1 MTNRN
6 ESETRAEIID
16 PALATARW
24 GQGNLSVVRREY
36 KITKGRIYVGG
47 ERAPALIA
55 DYVLEHQGLKLAVV
69 EAKKWDSHVTEG
81 LAQAK
86 NYASKMSVRFAI
98 STNGQE
104 IYLADLLTGTEG
116 LIEQYPTPVELW
128 DMTFSEA
135 NEWRDRFA
143 KVPDENKGGLWQPR
157 YYQQVAANRVL
168 EAIAKGDKRLL
179 LTLATGTGK
188 TAIAF
193 QIAWKLFQARWN
205 LTGAPTRRPRILF
218 LADRNVL
225 ADQAFNA
232 FGAFPDDAM
241 VRMRPSDVRKNGEV
255 PKNASIFFTIF
266 QSFMTESTGE
276 ANYGQY
282 PPDFFDFIVVD
293 ECHRGGANDESTW
306 RAILDYFS
314 PAVQLGLTATPK
326 RDINVDTYKYFGDPV
341 YIYSLKEGINDGFLT
356 PFRVKQIQSTID
368 EYVYT
373 PDDVILEGEI
383 EPGKIYTEKD
393 FNTKIFIKA
402 REELRVKLFMDQIG
416 TKEKTLV
423 FCANQRHALIIRD
436 LINQYVKPSNPD
448 FCVRVTADDGEL
460 GDKYLRA
467 FQDNDKTIPTILTTS
482 QKLSTGVDALNVRNI
497 VLLRPV
503 DSMIE
508 FKQIIGR
515 GTRLFEGK
523 SYFTVFDFVEAYKH
537 FADPEW
543 DGEPIAPEE
552 TDPKPPPGPKP
563 DPEPKLDT
571 DTDPDPVKRQKIVIK
586 LRDGKERAIQHMSKT
601 TFMGPDGI
609 PVSAEEFISQL
620 FDTLSLPE
628 FFSSEAELR
637 EVWSNPITRK
647 TLLGRLSEVGFS
659 EGVLKEIQTLIDAE
673 NSDLFDVLEYVAFVK
688 PTVSRIERVLASRID
703 AKRDLSPN
711 QMDFIHFVLDR
722 YVATGVEELDADK
735 LPDLIKLKY
744 EALQD
749 GLEAL
754 GGSEKARETFIDFQ
768 KYLYQAG

>member
-1 MTNRN
+1 MIGYNEAQTCFEYVEPAIKAATWGANETNSRV
-6 ESETRAEIID
+6 
-16 PALATARW
+16 LA
-24 GQGNLSVVRREY
+24 QYQIN
-36 KITKGRIYVGG
+36 KGRIYVGG

-69 EAKKWDSHVTEG
+69 EAKRWDSHVTEG

-86 NYASKMSVRFAI
+86 NYASKMSLRFAI
-98 STNGQE
+98 STNGQQ
-104 IYLADLLTGTEG
+104 IYLADLLTGVEG
-116 LIEQYPTPVELW
+116 LIEKYPTPTELW

-168 EAIAKGDKRLL
+168 EAIAKGDKRIL

-205 LTGAPTRRPRILF
+205 LTGEPTRRPRILF

-232 FGAFPDDAM
+232 FGAFPDGAM
-241 VRMRPSDVRKNGEV
+241 VRMRPSDVKKSGEV
-255 PKNASIFFTIF
+255 PKNASVFFTIF

-393 FNTKIFIKA
+393 FNTRIFIQA

-460 GDKYLRA
+460 GDKNLRS

-503 DSMIE
+503 NSMIE

-543 DGEPIAPEE
+543 DGEPVAPEE
-552 TDPKPPPGPKP
+552 AEPTPPTGPRP
-563 DPEPKLDT
+563 DPEPKP
-571 DTDPDPVKRQKIVIK
+571 DPDPDPPKRQKIVIK

-609 PVSAEEFISQL
+609 PVSAEQFIAQL

-647 TLLGRLSEVGFS
+647 TLLGRLAEVGFS
-659 EGVLKEIQTLIDAE
+659 EGDLKEIQTLIDAE

-711 QMDFIHFVLDR
+711 QIDFIHFVLDR
-722 YVATGVEELDADK
+722 YVATGVEELEVEK

-754 GGSEKARETFIDFQ
+754 GGAEKARKTFIDFQ

>member
-1 MTNRN
+1 VIGYNEAQTCFEYVEPAIKAATWGANETNSRV
-6 ESETRAEIID
+6 
-16 PALATARW
+16 LA
-24 GQGNLSVVRREY
+24 QYQIN
-36 KITKGRIYVGG
+36 KGRIYVGG

-69 EAKKWDSHVTEG
+69 EAKRWDSHVTEG

-86 NYASKMSVRFAI
+86 NYASKMSLRFAI
-98 STNGQE
+98 STNGQQ
-104 IYLADLLTGTEG
+104 IYLADLLTGVEG
-116 LIEQYPTPVELW
+116 LIEKYPTPTELW

-168 EAIAKGDKRLL
+168 EAIAKGDKRIL

-205 LTGAPTRRPRILF
+205 LTGEPTRRPRILF

-232 FGAFPDDAM
+232 FGAFPDGAM
-241 VRMRPSDVRKNGEV
+241 VRMRPSDVKKSGEV
-255 PKNASIFFTIF
+255 PKNASVFFTIF

-393 FNTKIFIKA
+393 FNTRIFIQA

-460 GDKYLRA
+460 GDKNLRS

-503 DSMIE
+503 NSMIE

-543 DGEPIAPEE
+543 DGEPVAPEE
-552 TDPKPPPGPKP
+552 AEPTPPTGPRP
-563 DPEPKLDT
+563 DPEPKP
-571 DTDPDPVKRQKIVIK
+571 DPDPDPPKRQKIVIK

-609 PVSAEEFISQL
+609 PVSAEQFIAQL

-647 TLLGRLSEVGFS
+647 TLLGRLAEVGFS
-659 EGVLKEIQTLIDAE
+659 EGDLKEIQTLIDAE

-711 QMDFIHFVLDR
+711 QIDFIHFVLDR
-722 YVATGVEELDADK
+722 YVATGVEELEVEK

-754 GGSEKARETFIDFQ
+754 GGAEKARKTFIDFQ

>member
-1 MTNRN
+1 MIGYNEAQTCFEYVEPAIKAAGWGANETNSRV
-6 ESETRAEIID
+6 
-16 PALATARW
+16 LA
-24 GQGNLSVVRREY
+24 QYQIN
-36 KITKGRIYVGG
+36 KGRIHVGG

-104 IYLADLLTGTEG
+104 IYLADLLTGTEA
-116 LIEQYPTPVELW
+116 LIKQYPTPAELW

-143 KVPDENKGGLWQPR
+143 KVPDETKGGLWQPR

-168 EAIAKGDKRLL
+168 EAIAKGDKRIL

-306 RAILDYFS
+306 RAILEYFS

-326 RDINVDTYKYFGDPV
+326 RDINVDTYKYFGEPV

-383 EPGKIYTEKD
+383 EPGKIYTESD

-402 REELRVKLFMDQIG
+402 REELRVKLFMDHIG

-460 GDKYLRA
+460 GEEYLRA

-523 SYFTVFDFVEAYKH
+523 SYFTVYDFVGAYKH

-543 DGEPIAPEE
+543 DGEPIAPED
-552 TDPKPPPGPKP
+552 TDPNPPPGPRP
-563 DPEPKLDT
+563 DPEPKP
-571 DTDPDPVKRQKIVIK
+571 DPDPDPPKRQKIVIK

-647 TLLGRLSEVGFS
+647 TLLGRLSEVGFN
-659 EGVLKEIQTLIDAE
+659 EGDLKEIQTLIDAE

-722 YVATGVEELDADK
+722 YVATGVEELEVEK

-768 KYLYQAG
+768 KYLYQVG

>member
-1 MTNRN
+1 MSNRN
-6 ESETRAEIID
+6 ESETRAELID
-16 PALATARW
+16 PALAAAGW
-24 GQGNLSVVRREY
+24 GEWNLSTVRREY
-36 KITKGRIYVGG
+36 KITKGRIHVGG

-86 NYASKMSVRFAI
+86 NYASKMSIRFAI

-104 IYLADLLTGTEG
+104 VYLADLLTGTEG
-116 LIEQYPTPVELW
+116 LFEQYPTPAELW

-168 EAIAKGDKRLL
+168 EAIAKGDKRIL

-205 LTGAPTRRPRILF
+205 LTGEPTRRPRILF

-232 FGAFPDDAM
+232 FGAFPDGAM
-241 VRMRPSDVRKNGEV
+241 VRMRPSDVKKNGEV

-306 RAILDYFS
+306 RAILDYFG

-326 RDINVDTYKYFGDPV
+326 RDMNIDTYKYFGDPV

-383 EPGKIYTEKD
+383 EPGKIYTEAD
-393 FNTKIFIKA
+393 FNTKIFIQA

-448 FCVRVTADDGEL
+448 FCVRVTADDGEMC
-460 GDKYLRA
+460 DKNLRS
-467 FQDNDKTIPTILTTS
+467 FQDNEKTIPTILTTS

-503 DSMIE
+503 NSVIE

-543 DGEPIAPEE
+543 DGEPVAPEE
-552 TDPKPPPGPKP
+552 AEPTPPPGPRPDPDPKP
-563 DPEPKLDT
+563 DP
-571 DTDPDPVKRQKIVIK
+571 DPDPPKRQKIVIK

-609 PVSAEEFISQL
+609 PLSAEQFIAQL

-659 EGVLKEIQTLIDAE
+659 EGDLKEIQTLIDAE

-703 AKRDLSPN
+703 AKRYLSPN
-711 QMDFIHFVLDR
+711 QMDFIQFVLDR
-722 YVATGVEELDADK
+722 YVATGVEELEVDK

-744 EALQD
+744 EALKD

>member
-1 MTNRN
+1 MSNRN
-6 ESETRAEIID
+6 ESETRAELID
-16 PALATARW
+16 PALAAAGW
-24 GQGNLSVVRREY
+24 GEWNLSTVRREY
-36 KITKGRIYVGG
+36 KITKGRIHVGG

-86 NYASKMSVRFAI
+86 NYASKMSIRFAI

-104 IYLADLLTGTEG
+104 VYLADLLTGTEG
-116 LIEQYPTPVELW
+116 LFEQYPTPAELW

-168 EAIAKGDKRLL
+168 EAIAKGDKRIL

-205 LTGAPTRRPRILF
+205 LTGEPTRRPRILF

-232 FGAFPDDAM
+232 FGAFPDGAM
-241 VRMRPSDVRKNGEV
+241 VRMRPSDVKKNGEV

-306 RAILDYFS
+306 RAILDYFG

-326 RDINVDTYKYFGDPV
+326 RDMNIDTYKYFGDPV

-383 EPGKIYTEKD
+383 EPGKIYTEAD
-393 FNTKIFIKA
+393 FNTKIFIQA

-448 FCVRVTADDGEL
+448 FCVRVTADDGEM
-460 GDKYLRA
+460 GDKNLRS
-467 FQDNDKTIPTILTTS
+467 FQDNEKTIPTILTTS

-503 DSMIE
+503 NSVIE

-543 DGEPIAPEE
+543 DGEPVAPEE
-552 TDPKPPPGPKP
+552 AEPTPPPGPRPDPDPKP
-563 DPEPKLDT
+563 DP
-571 DTDPDPVKRQKIVIK
+571 DPDPPKRQKIVIK

-609 PVSAEEFISQL
+609 PLSAEQFIAQL

-659 EGVLKEIQTLIDAE
+659 EGDLKEIQTLIDAE

-703 AKRDLSPN
+703 AKRYLSPN
-711 QMDFIHFVLDR
+711 QMDFIQFVLDR
-722 YVATGVEELDADK
+722 YVATGVEELEVDK

-744 EALQD
+744 EALKD

>member
-1 MTNRN
+1 MIGYNEAQTCFEYVEPAIKAATWGAHETNSRVMTQYQIN
-6 ESETRAEIID
+6 
-16 PALATARW
+16 
-24 GQGNLSVVRREY
+24 
-36 KITKGRIYVGG
+36 KGRIHVGG

-69 EAKKWDSHVTEG
+69 EAKKFDSHVTEG

-86 NYASKMSVRFAI
+86 NYAAKMSVRFAI
-98 STNGQE
+98 ATNGQG

-116 LIEQYPTPVELW
+116 LIEEYPTPAELW
-128 DMTFSEA
+128 DMTFAEA

-143 KVPDENKGGLWQPR
+143 KVPDETKGGLWQPR

-168 EAIAKGDKRLL
+168 EAIAKGDKRIL

-205 LTGAPTRRPRILF
+205 LTGEPTRRPRILF

-383 EPGKIYTEKD
+383 EPGKIYTESD

-460 GDKYLRA
+460 GEKHLRS

-523 SYFTVFDFVEAYKH
+523 SYFTVYDFVGAYKH

-552 TDPKPPPGPKP
+552 ADPTPPPGPKP
-563 DPEPKLDT
+563 DPEPKPDT
-571 DTDPDPVKRQKIVIK
+571 DSDPVKRQKIVIK

-609 PVSAEEFISQL
+609 PVSAEQFIGQL

-647 TLLGRLSEVGFS
+647 TLLGRLAEVGFS
-659 EGVLKEIQTLIDAE
+659 EGDLKEIQKLIDAD

-703 AKRDLSPN
+703 TKRDLSPN

-735 LPDLIKLKY
+735 IPDLIKLKY

-768 KYLYQAG
+768 KYLYQVG

>member
-1 MTNRN
+1 MIGHN
-6 ESETRAEIID
+6 EAQTCFEYVE
-16 PALATARW
+16 PAIKAARW
-24 GQGNLSVVRREY
+24 GANETNSRVLAQYQIN
-36 KITKGRIYVGG
+36 KGRIHVGG

-86 NYASKMSVRFAI
+86 NYGSKMSVRFAI

-116 LIEQYPTPVELW
+116 LIEEYPTPAELW

-168 EAIAKGDKRLL
+168 EAIAKGDKRIL

-205 LTGAPTRRPRILF
+205 LTGEPTRRPRILF

-306 RAILDYFS
+306 RAILEYFS

-326 RDINVDTYKYFGDPV
+326 RDINVDTYKYFGEPV

-383 EPGKIYTEKD
+383 EPGKIYTESD

-523 SYFTVFDFVEAYKH
+523 SYFTVYDFVGAYKH

-543 DGEPIAPEE
+543 DGEPIAPEN
-552 TDPKPPPGPKP
+552 TDPKPSPGPKP
-563 DPEPKLDT
+563 DPEPKP

-609 PVSAEEFISQL
+609 PVSAEEFIAQL

-628 FFSSEAELR
+628 FFSSEEELR
-637 EVWSNPITRK
+637 QIWSNPITRK
-647 TLLGRLSEVGFS
+647 TLLARLAEVGFS
-659 EGVLKEIQTLIDAE
+659 EGDLKEIQTLIDAE

-722 YVATGVEELDADK
+722 YVATGVEELEVEK

-754 GGSEKARETFIDFQ
+754 GGAEKARETFIDFQ
-768 KYLYQAG
+768 KYLYQVV

>member
-1 MTNRN
+1 
-6 ESETRAEIID
+6 
-16 PALATARW
+16 
-24 GQGNLSVVRREY
+24 
-36 KITKGRIYVGG
+36 
-47 ERAPALIA
+47 
-55 DYVLEHQGLKLAVV
+55 
-69 EAKKWDSHVTEG
+69 
-81 LAQAK
+81 
-86 NYASKMSVRFAI
+86 
-98 STNGQE
+98 
-104 IYLADLLTGTEG
+104 
-116 LIEQYPTPVELW
+116 
-128 DMTFSEA
+128 
-135 NEWRDRFA
+135 
-143 KVPDENKGGLWQPR
+143 
-157 YYQQVAANRVL
+157 
-168 EAIAKGDKRLL
+168 
-179 LTLATGTGK
+179 
-188 TAIAF
+188 
-193 QIAWKLFQARWN
+193 
-205 LTGAPTRRPRILF
+205 
-218 LADRNVL
+218 
-225 ADQAFNA
+225 
-232 FGAFPDDAM
+232 
-241 VRMRPSDVRKNGEV
+241 
-255 PKNASIFFTIF
+255 
-266 QSFMTESTGE
+266 
-276 ANYGQY
+276 
-282 PPDFFDFIVVD
+282 
-293 ECHRGGANDESTW
+293 
-306 RAILDYFS
+306 
-314 PAVQLGLTATPK
+314 VQLGLTATPK
-326 RDINVDTYKYFGDPV
+326 RDINVDTYKYFGEPV

-383 EPGKIYTEKD
+383 EPGKIYTESD

-543 DGEPIAPEE
+543 DGEPIAPP
-552 TDPKPPPGPKP
+552 DPGPKPPSGPRP
-563 DPEPKLDT
+563 DPEPKPDS
-571 DTDPDPVKRQKIVIK
+571 DPDPVKRQKIVIK

-609 PVSAEEFISQL
+609 PVSAEQFIAQL

-659 EGVLKEIQTLIDAE
+659 EGDLKEIQTLIDAE

-749 GLEAL
+749 GLETL
-754 GGSEKARETFIDFQ
+754 GGAEKARETFIDFQ